1 MDLRALAESILNKAK
16 AKGADMAEC
25 RVMRSQLT
33 EIDSAAGDIALA
45 RNVLST
51 DIAIKVIV
59 DFKKE
64 SVNLNQIDE
73 KSIDEALDEAFKNAS
88 DAKPDEHEGISDE
101 KASIK
106 TTTGS
111 PEPDLDRLYT
121 LLSELI
127 INTKQ
132 EFPLVKLESAT
143 IQHTKTQR
151 VYANTAGVAHET
163 LTGYNGVSTMFSGS
177 DGENSS
183 SFNYFGIYVPD
194 DCQNLM
200 ELDDV
205 RRLLGEAERQIQT
218 VSIGEAAI
226 EDVLLSPECFA
237 EFLHYTKALF
247 LSDLP
252 QINGTSP
259 WKGKI
264 GEKLASEKLSWK
276 SSPRDPRLVVQSQL
290 TQDGYVAEDNVLIK
304 DGVLL
309 NNALSRYGAKA
320 TGQERSANTGSMFI
334 VEPGDQP
341 LEAIIGSIQRG
352 LLVNRFSGG
361 NPAPNGDFSGVAK
374 NAFLIED
381 GKVTKAV
388 SETMISGNLANV
400 LMNIE
405 ALSKEL
411 SSDGTR
417 LMPWAHVK
425 GISVTG

>member
-59 DFKKE
+59 DFKKG

-73 KSIDEALDEAFKNAS
+73 TSIDEALDEAFKNAS

-101 KASIK
+101 KESIN
-106 TTTGS
+106 TTAGS

-121 LLSELI
+121 LLDDLLS
-127 INTKQ
+127 NTKQ

-143 IQHTKTQR
+143 MQHTKTQR
-151 VYANTAGVAHET
+151 VYANSAGVVHET
-163 LTGYNGVSTMFSGS
+163 LTGYNSISTMFSGN
-177 DGENSS
+177 DGENAS
-183 SFNYFGIYVPD
+183 SFNYFGIYIPD
-194 DCQNLM
+194 HCQNLM

-205 RRLLGEAERQIQT
+205 RRLFGESERQIQT
-218 VSIGEAAI
+218 VSIGAAAI

-237 EFLHYTKALF
+237 NFLYYAEALF
-247 LSDLP
+247 LSDMP

-290 TQDGYVAEDNVLIK
+290 TQDGYVAQDNVLIE
-304 DGVLL
+304 DGVLKH
-309 NNALSRYGAKA
+309 NSLSRYGAKA
-320 TGQERSANTGSMFI
+320 TGQERSANTSSMFI
-334 VEPGDQP
+334 VEPGDKP
-341 LEAIIGSIQRG
+341 LEAIIGSIKRG

-381 GKVTKAV
+381 GKITKAV
-388 SETMISGNLANV
+388 SETMISGNLASV
-400 LMNIE
+400 LMDID
-405 ALSKEL
+405 ALSEEL

-417 LMPWAHVK
+417 LLPWAHVK